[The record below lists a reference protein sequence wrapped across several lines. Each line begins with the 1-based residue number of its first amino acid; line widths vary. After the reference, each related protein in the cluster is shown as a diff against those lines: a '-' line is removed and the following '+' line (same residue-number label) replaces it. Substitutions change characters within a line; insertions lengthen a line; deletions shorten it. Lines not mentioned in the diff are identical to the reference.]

1 MTVRR
6 KLSAIALAGGI
17 LVSGVAIA
25 TPASAIGGTA
35 CPTQNG
41 NGPAS
46 HGLEVWTFS
55 GNFCYAGT
63 PGKIPNLNLTGVYRI
78 SADWNHGTFVTTVGP
93 ISIGPTGTRT
103 SSINFNNPETVYSVE
118 ILNG

>member
-17 LVSGVAIA
+17 LASGVAIA
-25 TPASAIGGTA
+25 TPASAIGSTT
-35 CPTQNG
+35 CPTQNSSY
-41 NGPAS
+41 PMS
-46 HGLEVWTFS
+46 HGLEVWTWY

-63 PGKIPNLNLTGVYRI
+63 PGTAWNINLSGAYRI
-78 SADWNHGTFVTTVGP
+78 TADWNHGAFDTSVG
-93 ISIGPTGTRT
+93 SYDIGPTGTRYNEIDF
-103 SSINFNNPETVYSVE
+103 SSSVTVYNVT